1 MGEKRGKKGVYS
13 RKQTVFETLK
23 KGHLPFGAYLRVQG
37 RGLEAEFVN
46 IGKERSVQLLA
57 GCWDIQTALSLLF
70 RHNFSVAWRSC
81 K

>member
-1 MGEKRGKKGVYS
+1 MGEKEGEKGVYS

-23 KGHLPFGAYLRVQG
+23 EDHLPFGAYLRVQR
-37 RGLEAEFVN
+37 RGLEAELVN

-57 GCWDIQTALSLLF
+57 GCWDIQTALPLLF
-70 RHNFSVAWRSC
+70 CHYFSVAWRSY